1 MIHFRG
7 DCSDYSCQMHSL
19 YALADEMSKFFA
31 DDDPGCLLVA
41 DLESWLKEFIESLD
55 YGHFGLAMCC
65 AL

>member
-1 MIHFRG
+1 
-7 DCSDYSCQMHSL
+7 MHSL